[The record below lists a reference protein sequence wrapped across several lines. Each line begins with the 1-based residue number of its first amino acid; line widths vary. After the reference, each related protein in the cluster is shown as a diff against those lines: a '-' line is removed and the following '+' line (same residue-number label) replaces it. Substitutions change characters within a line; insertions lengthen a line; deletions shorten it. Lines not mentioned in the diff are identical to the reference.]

1 MALQIVR
8 ESFRENLG
16 QQSKEAEHRIE
27 FIREKGPVH
36 YNALKSEWG
45 VSKGALSSWVRSKV
59 YDGLLVWC
67 DEDGGEFADEA
78 FLKKA
83 KHSGTAYLKIND
95 TYVADDVTGL
105 PTPFELTG
113 DDRWDQG
120 GDLLDVYDL
129 KLDRR
134 EVLTTEQAA
143 DVVIADVPF
152 EEEVEQDEEKDEP
165 FSFDDCTF

>member
-1 MALQIVR
+1 M
-8 ESFRENLG
+8 
-16 QQSKEAEHRIE
+16 
-27 FIREKGPVH
+27 
-36 YNALKSEWG
+36 
-45 VSKGALSSWVRSKV
+45 
-59 YDGLLVWC
+59 
-67 DEDGGEFADEA
+67 
-78 FLKKA
+78 
-83 KHSGTAYLKIND
+83 
-95 TYVADDVTGL
+95 ADDVTGL

-134 EVLTTEQAA
+134 EVPDSELAA

-152 EEEVEQDEEKDEP
+152 EEAVEQDEEKDEP

>member
-1 MALQIVR
+1 MAIIQTVACAYQYQRQSDSKGRLVAEIGDYWMALQIVR

-16 QQSKEAEHRIE
+16 QQSKEAEHRIK

-95 TYVADDVTGL
+95 TYRG
-105 PTPFELTG
+105 
-113 DDRWDQG
+113 R
-120 GDLLDVYDL
+120 
-129 KLDRR
+129 
-134 EVLTTEQAA
+134 
-143 DVVIADVPF
+143 
-152 EEEVEQDEEKDEP
+152 
-165 FSFDDCTF
+165 